1 MSLNC
6 GIIGLPNVG
15 KSTIFSALT
24 SANAKASN
32 YPFCTIDSNVG
43 IVDVPD
49 KRLDDIYNIFKPPE
63 KIPVSI
69 EFVDIAGLVEGASK
83 GEGLGNKFLANIR
96 EVDALIHVVRCF
108 ENEDIA
114 HMYKDLNPK
123 RDIDVINL
131 ELVMSDLEV
140 VQKRLE
146 SIEKLFKSQDQKVR
160 DDAKKEKELLKKVE
174 SILLEGKPVRVLD
187 LNIDEKM
194 KLKNYNL
201 LTLKKM
207 LYLCNIDED
216 SINKKN
222 SYVREVEKIAKQEGA
237 EVLKLCGK
245 LEQEIAFMDDVQDKK
260 EFREMLGM
268 EVSGLKKLIKKAYK
282 LLGLETFFSKNENE
296 VRAWEIRRGTTA
308 PEAAGK
314 IHSDMKKGFIKA
326 KVYKYKDLM
335 EYKKEEELK
344 EHGLIRV
351 EGKDYVVQD
360 GDIIYFL
367 FNN

>member
-32 YPFCTIDSNVG
+32 YPFCTIDSNIG

-49 KRLDDIYNIFKPPE
+49 NRLDDIYNIFKPPE

-83 GEGLGNKFLANIR
+83 GEGLGNKFLSNIR

-108 ENEDIA
+108 EHEDIA
-114 HMYKDLNPK
+114 HMYNDLNPK

-131 ELVMSDLEV
+131 ELVMSDLGV

-160 DDAKKEKELLKKVE
+160 NDAKKEKELLKRVE
-174 SILLEGKPVRVLD
+174 NILKEGKPVRVLK
-187 LNIDEKM
+187 LNRDEKK

-207 LYLCNIDED
+207 LYLCNIDEG
-216 SINKKN
+216 SIGEKN
-222 SYVREVEKIAKQEGA
+222 SYVQKVEEIANQENA
-237 EVLKLCGK
+237 EVLNLCGK
-245 LEQEIAFMDDVQDKK
+245 SEQEIALMESEEDKK
-260 EFREMLGM
+260 EFREMLDM
-268 EVSGLKKLIKKAYK
+268 KESGLDKLIKKAYK
-282 LLGLETFFSKNENE
+282 LLNLETFFTKNEKE
-296 VRAWEIRRGTTA
+296 VRAWEIKKGTTA

-326 KVYKYKDLM
+326 RVYKYKDLKK
-335 EYKKEEELK
+335 YKSEEKLK
-344 EHGLIRV
+344 DHGLIRV
-351 EGKDYVVQD
+351 EGKDYVVKD